1 MKKSLIALAAFAA
14 GFVFGGM
21 ACGRIETVPGR
32 VTVLTRHDTVRI
44 ASPPRVAVR
53 YLRPD
58 TVRLAAPATADSV
71 DAIVPVEQA
80 QYAGDG
86 YRAYVSGYRPRLDSL
101 IMLRTVSVAPPARQP
116 RFSVGIQAGYG
127 ITPRGMQPYIGVGVA
142 YTIRF

>member
-1 MKKSLIALAAFAA
+1 MKKTLIALAAFAA
-14 GFVFGGM
+14 GFVFGGR

-32 VTVLTRHDTVRI
+32 VTMLTRHDTVRI
-44 ASPPRVAVR
+44 ASPGRVTVR

-58 TVRLAAPATADSV
+58 TVRLPLPARADSV

-101 IMLRTVSVAPPARQP
+101 IMLRTVSVTPQGRQP